1 MSVLVTCAPAANTIV
16 EPVPLVYVAL
26 MLAALGAGAKLMM
39 WIGGMNAHKAA
50 VTEFMAEIRDDIKS
64 ILRRLSPVVASGSPL
79 RLTDL
84 GKAIAES
91 LEASTWAERVA
102 PGLETRAEGM
112 PPYEIQDLCSDYVR
126 KEAVFDEAQQAKIK
140 ESAYNNGLE
149 RDQVLD
155 VLMVVLRDRL
165 LASHES

>member
-64 ILRRLSPVVASGSPL
+64 ILRRLSPAVASGSPL

-91 LEASTWAERVA
+91 LEASTW
-102 PGLETRAEGM
+102 P
-112 PPYEIQDLCSDYVR
+112 
-126 KEAVFDEAQQAKIK
+126 
-140 ESAYNNGLE
+140 N
-149 RDQVLD
+149 
-155 VLMVVLRDRL
+155 VLRQD
-165 LASHES
+165 